1 MFSSRLGRALFL
13 VACLAPTA
21 CSNETAPSSA
31 SAEGQKTSAS
41 AAASLALSNGSASAA
56 PGREAAPKAESD
68 ALGYGSAS
76 GTATS
81 TTTGSST
88 AAAPTLSAPT
98 TPPAPPA
105 PSVPDPT
112 AVGIMRYVPAQC
124 EAARIYAN
132 LGKILSP
139 EAYSA
144 LETFFAN
151 ALGGQKDAAK
161 TKELVK
167 ILRDGGIDPVKGMRE
182 LAICAS
188 SDESRAVNVSSV
200 DMSKAK
206 DPAEVF
212 AKALEKLNGSKPASE
227 VVNGVTI
234 LEVNGGKGFLAVVGK
249 DTLIGSQNK
258 DVVKALLKG
267 DGSGAAAFG
276 DAVKHLAWAK
286 VSDKNVEVVIDES
299 GKELV
304 ANVKMTLGK
313 DAAGT
318 KDMLEKQ
325 ILVNIDKLVEKMPL
339 LKPLLP
345 LAKNAKIEV
354 KGDDLLISTH
364 FPKSAINE
372 LIVSVKDLDLAEL
385 RKKLPAQKKPAPELQ
400 Q

>member
-1 MFSSRLGRALFL
+1 M
-13 VACLAPTA
+13 
-21 CSNETAPSSA
+21 
-31 SAEGQKTSAS
+31 K
-41 AAASLALSNGSASAA
+41 
-56 PGREAAPKAESD
+56 
-68 ALGYGSAS
+68 
-76 GTATS
+76 
-81 TTTGSST
+81 
-88 AAAPTLSAPT
+88 
-98 TPPAPPA
+98 
-105 PSVPDPT
+105 
-112 AVGIMRYVPAQC
+112 YVPAQC

-167 ILRDGGIDPVKGMRE
+167 ILREGGIDPVKGMRE
-182 LAICAS
+182 LVICAT

-206 DPAEVF
+206 DPAAVF
-212 AKALEKLNGSKPASE
+212 SQALEKLNGTKPASE

-234 LEVNGGKGFLAVVGK
+234 LEVNGGKGFLAIVGK

-276 DAVKHLAWAK
+276 DALKHLAWAK
-286 VSDKNVEVVIDES
+286 VTDKNVDVVIDES

-304 ANVKMTLGK
+304 AQVKMTLGK

-318 KDMLEKQ
+318 KEMLEKQ
-325 ILVNIDKLVEKMPL
+325 VLVNIDKLVEKMPL

-345 LAKNAKIEV
+345 VAKNAKIEV
-354 KGDDLLISTH
+354 KGDDLLVNTH

-372 LIVSVKDLDLAEL
+372 LIVSVKDLDLDEL
-385 RKKLPAQKKPAPELQ
+385 RKKLPAPKKSAPEKQ